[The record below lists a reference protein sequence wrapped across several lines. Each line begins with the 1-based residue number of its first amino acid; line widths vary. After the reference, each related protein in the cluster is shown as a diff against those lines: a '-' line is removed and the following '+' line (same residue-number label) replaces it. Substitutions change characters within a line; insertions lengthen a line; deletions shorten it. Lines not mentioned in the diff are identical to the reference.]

1 MKRMWT
7 VTVVLILLVALVFSG
22 CQRINDALDRY
33 YAMMYMGTAVSF
45 ENMEYIRPDMNA
57 YRKCLAEALA
67 QAQTATDAE
76 VLMESVY
83 ALYLNFYDFSTNSS
97 LAQIHYFKDMTDIFW
112 EKEYSWCME
121 QSAEVSAGMDKL
133 LYALADCDLR
143 EELEQE
149 DFFGEGFFD
158 MYEGDSLW
166 DETFTALMEEEA
178 ALVDAYYDLSAQ
190 AAEVTYYSEEY
201 FTGVGL
207 QIEEVFL
214 ELIRVRQE
222 MAEYAGYDSYPEF
235 AYEFHH
241 YRDYTP
247 QQAQR
252 YVDQICTELA
262 PMYLELDDSVWD
274 PLYEACSQEQ
284 MLEYVGQCAQNM
296 GGVAA
301 DAFSTMEE
309 LKLYD
314 ITYSPN
320 KYDASFEI
328 FLISYYSPFVFVN
341 PMGNARD
348 QLTLAHEFGHFCNDY
363 AVTGSGVGVDVAE
376 VFSQGL
382 EYLSL
387 CYCADTEALTRMKLA
402 DSLSVFVE
410 QALYASFEN
419 QVYLLEDPTV
429 EDVRALYG
437 EIHEGFG
444 FGDLGRDY
452 RDYTLV
458 PHFFMSPMYVIS
470 YVVSNDG
477 AMQIYEKEL
486 ESTGAGKQLW
496 EDSLYSMELGY
507 MAFAE
512 EAGLESPFA
521 EGRVEEL
528 RKIFEEKLK

>member
-1 MKRMWT
+1 MKRRL
-7 VTVVLILLVALVFSG
+7 TVVVALVLAAVLMLGG
-22 CQRINDALDRY
+22 CQNIRDTLDRY
-33 YAMMYMGTAVSF
+33 YQMMQMGSATAF
-45 ENMEYIRPDMNA
+45 ADMEYVRPDMSA
-57 YRKCLAEALA
+57 LRKSLDGALE
-67 QAQTATDAE
+67 QAQTAEDVD
-76 VLMESVY
+76 VLMEAVY
-83 ALYLNFYDFSTNSS
+83 DLYIRYYDFSTNSS
-97 LAQIHYFKDMTDIFW
+97 LAQIHYFLDMTDIYW
-112 EKEYSWCME
+112 EKEYGWCME
-121 QSAEVSAGMDKL
+121 QSAEVSAGMDQL
-133 LYALADCDLR
+133 LHILADSPLR
-143 EELEQE
+143 AELESGE
-149 DFFGEGFFD
+149 FFGEGFFD

-166 DETFTALMEEEA
+166 DETFTALMESES
-178 ALVDAYYDLSAQ
+178 ALVDAYYALSAQ
-190 AAEVTYYSEEY
+190 AATVEYYSEEY
-201 FTGVGL
+201 FSGVGL

-214 ELIRVRQE
+214 ELIQVRQDI
-222 MAEYAGYDSYPEF
+222 AEYAGYESFPEF
-235 AYEFHH
+235 AYEFYH

-247 QQAQR
+247 EQAQG
-252 YVDQICTELA
+252 YVDQIRTELA
-262 PMYLELDDSVWD
+262 PMYRELDDSVWD
-274 PLYEACSQEQ
+274 PMYEACTESQ
-284 MLEYVGQCAQNM
+284 MLDYVRRCAENM
-296 GGVAA
+296 GGVTA
-301 DAFSTMEE
+301 DAFGLMEE

-314 ITYSPN
+314 ISYSPN
-320 KYDASFEI
+320 KYDASFEV
-328 FLISYYSPFVFVN
+328 FLISYYTPFVFVN
-341 PMGNARD
+341 PMGSTRD

-363 AVTGSGVGVDVAE
+363 AAGGSGVGVDVAE

-387 CYCADTEALTRMKLA
+387 CYCDGTDALTRMKLA

-419 QVYLLEDPTV
+419 QVYLLEDPTM

-477 AMQIYEKEL
+477 AMQIYAKEL
-486 ESTGAGKQLW
+486 ESKGAGVKLW